1 MGKSGEVARAEDD
14 PVAQNLA
21 LVGRV
26 VEAAQAEMLEKA
38 RKRLPALRL
47 GALAG
52 ALGMMATAATYR
64 MNVQL
69 LERKLPPELASFV
82 TALAYGGGAGA
93 AAVAAGRKWRGLP
106 APLPSETVRQVAEI
120 LTDRDDPTDED

>member
-120 LTDRDDPTDED
+120 LTDRDDPADED